1 MLFNNYNF
9 MITKINFD
17 YFKSDLLSGI
27 TAAVVALPLGLA
39 FGVSSGLGALAGLYG
54 AIFVGFFASL
64 FGGTPKQISGPTGPM
79 TVIVALIFIEFNFKI
94 EIVFLCISLAGLMQI
109 IFGLLKLGNLI
120 KKIPKSVIS
129 GFMTGIGLII
139 ISLQVPIILGLG
151 PQSTIIQSLM
161 KLGEINNINYESLI
175 IGSLCFFILFFSPS
189 KIFKNIPISII
200 VLLFGTL
207 LSIMFFTKQ
216 DTIGFIPKGLPNF
229 NLYIPDLLMMP
240 KILFYSLLLSL
251 LGIIDSLLTSVISD
265 QLTGENHKPNKES
278 IGQGIGNFV
287 SGLFGGL
294 AGAGATMR
302 TVVNIKAGGKTS
314 LSGMIHAITLLIIVL
329 YASPLAEAIP
339 LSVLAAILIKVGIDI
354 IDWNFIKNY
363 KTKSFNSITTK
374 LLVVI
379 LTVFTNLIGAVLIGT
394 IYNLLIKFYL
404 KKIKKE

>member
-229 NLYIPDLLMMP
+229 NLYIPDLIMIP

>member
-1 MLFNNYNF
+1 
-9 MITKINFD
+9 
-17 YFKSDLLSGI
+17 
-27 TAAVVALPLGLA
+27 
-39 FGVSSGLGALAGLYG
+39 
-54 AIFVGFFASL
+54 
-64 FGGTPKQISGPTGPM
+64 
-79 TVIVALIFIEFNFKI
+79 
-94 EIVFLCISLAGLMQI
+94 MQI